1 LRANA
6 CPIALP
12 TLSLKS
18 LSPRLSRVRV
28 VLKASACPIARP
40 LPSPNPLYA
49 WSSRVKVVL
58 RANAC
63 PMACPAPSP
72 GPLHPNL
79 SSTSARSFYRS
90 LSQIVSSV
98 AALRH
103 STSSFSRPAVDKP
116 ILKGPLELWHHELM
130 PDTKQQPRLYTSIFQ
145 RIFHAFSL
153 AHSVASPILRHAWQR
168 VARIRVLVSLS
179 LSLSPSLSGFR
190 LRAWRSQ
197 KKQTTVSG
205 SCAVEHK

>member
-1 LRANA
+1 MNCAVPCIDRAASGGHNRS
-6 CPIALP
+6 CGSTSCHLPQRIILKVEPREGGVESQRVSYHPLSTLPQPIIYMVE
-12 TLSLKS
+12 SREGGIEGQ
-18 LSPRLSRVRV
+18 RLS
-28 VLKASACPIARP
+28 
-40 LPSPNPLYA
+40 
-49 WSSRVKVVL
+49 
-58 RANAC
+58 
-63 PMACPAPSP
+63 MACPAPSP
-72 GPLHPNL
+72 RPLHPIL
-79 SSTSARSFYRS
+79 SSTSARSFCRC
-90 LSQIVSSV
+90 LSQIT
-98 AALRH
+98 AL
-103 STSSFSRPAVDKP
+103 DKP
-116 ILKGPLELWHHELM
+116 VLKGPLELWHHELM